1 MQLWYYLVFKLT
13 PRGIKLNSLILTY
26 EGFQD
31 QEVVY
36 PYYRLLEEI
45 QEGEKVHL
53 FANKTGRIFGILG
66 CHVPANRLVE
76 ELTTTSVRKELLD
89 ECSLLVLPGGV
100 KALEKLRQEKHV
112 LSFISDWYKSG
123 KIIASTCHGAQL
135 MISANITKG
144 HTISGYY
151 SIEDDI
157 NNSGATYS
165 REPCVVSGNIVSSP
179 HYDNMAVWM
188 RTAVEK
194 AKN

>member
-1 MQLWYYLVFKLT
+1 M
-13 PRGIKLNSLILTY
+13 NSLILTY

-36 PYYRLLEEI
+36 PYYRLLEEV
-45 QEGEKVHL
+45 EDGDTVHL

-76 ELTTTSVRKELLD
+76 ELTNETIRKNLLS

-112 LSFISDWYKSG
+112 LSFIADWYKSG

-135 MISANITKG
+135 MISAKITSG

-165 REPCVVSGNIVSSP
+165 RDPCVVSGNIVSSP
-179 HYDNMAVWM
+179 HYDNMAIWM
-188 RTAVEK
+188 KTAVEK
-194 AKN
+194 AMSG